1 MYIYYLMDFLI
12 ASRRMDKEK
21 ALEAYESLVKV
32 SANTEGILNAY
43 SSVLYSITS
52 DRERV
57 IDFLEKLHEKSINEE
72 VINELIKHYNL
83 SGKKDK
89 RAELLKNRAE
99 RYPRSEERRVGK
111 ECRSR

>member
-57 IDFLEKLHEKSINEE
+57 IDFLEKRHEKSINEE

-83 SGKKDK
+83 
-89 RAELLKNRAE
+89 
-99 RYPRSEERRVGK
+99 RSEERRVGK
-111 ECRSR
+111 ECRSRW